1 MSSLRRRQGVVVE
14 EGHGQDHVDR
24 LALGQLDRL
33 ELLLVVADV
42 HLGVLVDLRIVI
54 TLQEK

>member
-1 MSSLRRRQGVVVE
+1 MVE

-24 LALGQLDRL
+24 LSLGQVDRL

-42 HLGVLVDLRIVI
+42 HLGVCVDLRIVI
-54 TLQEK
+54 TLKEKWMKVSLER